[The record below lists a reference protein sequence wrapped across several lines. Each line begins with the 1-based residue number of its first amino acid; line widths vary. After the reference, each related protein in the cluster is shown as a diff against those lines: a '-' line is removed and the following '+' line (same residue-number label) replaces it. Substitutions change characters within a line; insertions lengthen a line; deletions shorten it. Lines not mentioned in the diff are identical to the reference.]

1 MPDPASQD
9 PQAAVPQ
16 VPLVPQPSNVVHDI
30 LAADAAPVAQDNADH
45 PVVISFNFLSS
56 MRACLVALALVAF

>member
-16 VPLVPQPSNVVHDI
+16 VRLVPQPPNVVHDI
-30 LAADAAPVAQDNADH
+30 LAADAAPVAQDNAEH
-45 PVVISFNFLSS
+45 PVIISFNF
-56 MRACLVALALVAF
+56 